1 MRSWSVIAIQSMSIF
16 AVVLITGCSAALVP
30 QQGKI
35 ASGQVVTCKSTT
47 ATGSN
52 LPRKVCK
59 SEAERA
65 AERDDS
71 QRTLEER
78 VFRPNG
84 AAGSNPA
91 SSL

>member
-1 MRSWSVIAIQSMSIF
+1 VITTRLVAISAF
-16 AVVLITGCSAALVP
+16 VLITGCSAALVP

-35 ASGQVVTCKSTT
+35 ASGQVVTCTSSTP
-47 ATGSN
+47 TGSN
-52 LPRKVCK
+52 MPRRVCK

-65 AERDDS
+65 AERNES

-78 VFRPNG
+78 AYRPNG